1 MSMSLLKVSQEL
13 IRLIQEG
20 LRMYPIAV
28 EIIRAAN
35 QNDILPLSDPIVLDS
50 GKVLYELPIP
60 KGTVIFTSIYGY
72 NR

>member
-1 MSMSLLKVSQEL
+1 MALFIVSQEL
-13 IRLIQEG
+13 IHLIKEG
-20 LRMYPIAV
+20 LRMYPIV
-28 EIIRAAN
+28 LEVIRAAN
-35 QNDILPLSDPIVLDS
+35 QNDILPLSDPITLDT